1 MKRNR
6 LNERQRTQKADYIR
20 RMEIEQMSERKPL
33 SKARDDFKRPAYQ
46 ARSMIAEQGK
56 QIEHESVT
64 EYLAKK
70 YDIKTGVSAGGQKE
84 IDTVQSI
91 VKGTAEAKKRD

>member
-6 LNERQRTQKADYIR
+6 LNGRQRRKQADNIR

-33 SKARDDFKRPAYQ
+33 SKAQDAFKRPAYQ

-56 QIEHESVT
+56 QIGHVDVA

-70 YDIKTGVSAGGQKE
+70 
-84 IDTVQSI
+84 
-91 VKGTAEAKKRD
+91 

>member
-6 LNERQRTQKADYIR
+6 SNDRQRKQKANYIKH
-20 RMEIEQMSERKPL
+20 MEIDQMSERKPA
-33 SKARDDFKRPAYQ
+33 SKAREVFKRPAYQ

-56 QIEHESVT
+56 QMEHVDVA

-70 YDIKTGVSAGGQKE
+70 YDIKGEMRVGWK
-84 IDTVQSI
+84 
-91 VKGTAEAKKRD
+91 

>member
-1 MKRNR
+1 MKRNKS
-6 LNERQRTQKADYIR
+6 NERQRRKQADNIR

-56 QIEHESVT
+56 QMEHVSVE

-70 YDIKTGVSAGGQKE
+70 YDIKGE
-84 IDTVQSI
+84 IDDGREDG
-91 VKGTAEAKKRD
+91 K

>member
-6 LNERQRTQKADYIR
+6 LNERQRTQKASYIR

-33 SKARDDFKRPAYQ
+33 SKAMDDFKRPAYQ
-46 ARSMIAEQGK
+46 ARGMIAEQGK
-56 QIEHESVT
+56 QMEHVNVE

-70 YDIKTGVSAGGQKE
+70 YDIKGE
-84 IDTVQSI
+84 IDDGCEDG
-91 VKGTAEAKKRD
+91 K

>member
-6 LNERQRTQKADYIR
+6 LNERQRTQKASYIR

-33 SKARDDFKRPAYQ
+33 SKAIDDFKRPAYQ

-70 YDIKTGVSAGGQKE
+70 YDVKGE
-84 IDTVQSI
+84 IDNGREDG
-91 VKGTAEAKKRD
+91 K

>member
-1 MKRNR
+1 MKRNKS
-6 LNERQRTQKADYIR
+6 NERQRRKQADNIR

-33 SKARDDFKRPAYQ
+33 SKAMDAFKRPAYQ

-56 QIEHESVT
+56 QMEHVDVA

-70 YDIKTGVSAGGQKE
+70 YDIKGE
-84 IDTVQSI
+84 IDDGREDG
-91 VKGTAEAKKRD
+91 K